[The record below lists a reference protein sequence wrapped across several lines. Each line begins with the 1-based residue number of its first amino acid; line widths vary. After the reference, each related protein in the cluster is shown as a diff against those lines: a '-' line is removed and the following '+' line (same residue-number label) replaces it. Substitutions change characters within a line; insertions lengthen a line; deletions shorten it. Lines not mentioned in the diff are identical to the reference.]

1 MNSGRRSEENTKMRN
16 DHHQR
21 KIWQKVLKPSY
32 GDREVESMWKWYREA
47 GLTAE
52 VFDEDLMRLE
62 ERDPLQYLLG
72 YTWFYGRKILVNE
85 YTLIPRPETEE
96 LVFHVLERAGSLK
109 NAKVIDL
116 GTGSGCIPV
125 TIAAERPGWNLTGV
139 DIQKA
144 ALEIAR
150 ENSEMHQVAVRWAEA
165 DLLDWS
171 GYPILQETYDVIVS
185 NPPYIAEWDRV
196 IMDDNVL
203 KYEPDLALFASEEGM
218 IFYREIARYGFQS
231 LHPGGWMFL
240 ELHEDHA
247 FEIYEIFRKTE
258 KYRQF
263 EILKDMQGKERILIV
278 RKE

>member
-1 MNSGRRSEENTKMRN
+1 MRN
-16 DHHQR
+16 DYHQR
-21 KIWQKVLKPSY
+21 KTWQKVLEPIY

-47 GLTAE
+47 GRPAE

-62 ERDPLQYLLG
+62 ERYPLQYLLG
-72 YTWFYGRKILVNE
+72 YTWFYGRKMLVNE
-85 YTLIPRPETEE
+85 HTLIPRPETEE

-125 TIAAERPGWNLTGV
+125 TIAAERPSWEVTGV
-139 DIQKA
+139 DIQRE
-144 ALEIAR
+144 ALEVAR
-150 ENSEMHQVAVRWAEA
+150 KNAASQEVGVRWGEA

-171 GYPILQETYDVIVS
+171 GYPILQESYDIIIS
-185 NPPYIAEWDRV
+185 NPPYIPERDRA
-196 IMDDNVL
+196 IMEDNVL
-203 KYEPDLALFASEEGM
+203 KYEPDLALFAPDDGL
-218 IFYREIARYGFQS
+218 IFYKEIARHAYQS
-231 LHPGGWMFL
+231 LESGGWLFL

-247 FEIYEIFRKTE
+247 YEISAIFGE
-258 KYRQF
+258 SGEYHSL

>member
-1 MNSGRRSEENTKMRN
+1 MRSNEKRMTN
-16 DHHQR
+16 DHHQIE
-21 KIWQKVLKPSY
+21 IWKKVLVPLY
-32 GDREVESMWKWYREA
+32 GEREALSMWKWYREA
-47 GLTAE
+47 GRPAE

-62 ERDPLQYLLG
+62 ERYPLQYLLG
-72 YTWFYGRKILVNE
+72 YTWFYGRKMLVNE
-85 YTLIPRPETEE
+85 HTLIPRPETEE

-125 TIAAERPGWNLTGV
+125 TIAAERPSWQVTGV
-139 DIQKA
+139 DIQREV
-144 ALEIAR
+144 LEVAR
-150 ENSEMHQVAVRWAEA
+150 KNADSHEVAVRWAEA

-185 NPPYIAEWDRV
+185 NPPYIPERDRA
-196 IMDDNVL
+196 IMEDNVL

>member
-1 MNSGRRSEENTKMRN
+1 MRN

-21 KIWQKVLKPSY
+21 KIWQKVLEPIY

-47 GLTAE
+47 GRPAE

-62 ERDPLQYLLG
+62 ERYPLQYLLG

-171 GYPILQETYDVIVS
+171 GYPILQETYDIIIS
-185 NPPYIAEWDRV
+185 NPPYIPERDRA
-196 IMDDNVL
+196 IMEDNVL
-203 KYEPDLALFASEEGM
+203 KYEPDLALFASGEGL
-218 IFYREIARYGFQS
+218 IFYKEIARHAYRS
-231 LHPGGWMFL
+231 LQQGGWLFL

-247 FEIYEIFRKTE
+247 YEISAIFQEIE
-258 KYRQF
+258 KYHQL